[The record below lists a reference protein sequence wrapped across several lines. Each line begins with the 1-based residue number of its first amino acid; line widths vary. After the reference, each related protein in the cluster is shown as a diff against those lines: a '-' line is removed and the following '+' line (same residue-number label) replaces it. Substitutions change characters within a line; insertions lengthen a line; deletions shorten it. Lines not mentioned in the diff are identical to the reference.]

1 MSFEER
7 KWNLD
12 RVPTKWERIHG
23 SALSILIFLL
33 MGVFLYASFLALM
46 VDGAGNKPWGSI
58 IVAMLLFV
66 ASGYLMLRVVFS
78 KRRKPCPRAI
88 VIAGYIIGGMGCAL
102 LVMSV
107 LGLGNTPYIAS
118 TGLTGLA
125 GSIVIITQGRH
136 RGNS

>member
-12 RVPTKWERIHG
+12 RVPTKWERIYG

-33 MGVFLYASFLALM
+33 MGVFLYASCFPLM
-46 VDGAGNKPWGSI
+46 VDGTGNKPWGSF

-66 ASGYLMLRVVFS
+66 ASGYLMLRVVLS
-78 KRRKPCPRAI
+78 KRRKPSPRAI
-88 VIAGYIIGGMGCAL
+88 VITGYIVGGMGCAL

-107 LGLGNTPYIAS
+107 LGLGNTLYLAS
-118 TGLTGLA
+118 VGLTGLA
-125 GSIVIITQGRH
+125 GSIVIINQGR
-136 RGNS
+136 RSGNS